1 MNVLS
6 TKANSTVVKA
16 NFSPRNMD
24 FAFTP
29 AALPRYYADNN
40 PLLTAI
46 MNTLSAA
53 IPEGERFFVESV
65 RHFRDR
71 VSDPVLKKEISAFIG
86 QEAFHAREHDAFNR
100 ALLQNGVSMERHERI
115 FAIPINLMRRM
126 PQKFQLAAT
135 AALEHYTAIIAEQL
149 LRSPDMRE
157 KLAPISRAFWEWH
170 ALEET
175 EHKAVAF
182 DVYETVSGSYS
193 LRAGTMLLISAVYWP
208 LVLSMSFKMVID
220 DGRIFNVR
228 EVLKGLNI
236 ALGRKGFFST
246 LAPKYLDYLKPGF
259 HPNDHNTDALLAEW
273 HERLFG
279 SQGLLAGN
287 VK

>member
-1 MNVLS
+1 MNTVTTQRRS
-6 TKANSTVVKA
+6 KVVKA

-24 FAFTP
+24 FGFAP
-29 AALPRYYADNN
+29 GGMPRYYADNN

-46 MNTLSAA
+46 MTTLSAA

-65 RHFRDR
+65 RHFRER
-71 VSDPVLKKEISAFIG
+71 ISDPVLKKEISAFIG
-86 QEAFHAREHDAFNR
+86 QEAFHAREHDAFNL
-100 ALLQNGVSMERHERI
+100 ALHENGFSMARHEKI

-126 PQKFQLAAT
+126 PKPFQLAAT

-149 LRSPDMRE
+149 LSSSDMRE
-157 KLAPISRAFWEWH
+157 RLDPVSRAFWEWH

-182 DVYETVSGSYS
+182 DVYELVSGSYS

-220 DGRIFNVR
+220 DGKIFNVR

-259 HPNDHNTDALLAEW
+259 HPNDHDTDALLAEW
-273 HERLFG
+273 RERLFG
-279 SQGLLAGN
+279 SKGLLAGN